1 MKAGD
6 LVRHKRAGSR
16 AARQRH
22 RPLGMV
28 KYREEQYG
36 LGVVL
41 KVKRPLAR
49 HRRHM
54 HLQCLVLWRTGEQ
67 TPHPAVQLEVINES
81 R

>member
-6 LVRHKRAGSR
+6 LVRHHLAT
-16 AARQRH
+16 
-22 RPLGMV
+22 GMV
-28 KYREEQYG
+28 KYREEWG

-41 KVKRPLAR
+41 KVKRPPAR
-49 HRRHM
+49 HRHHM

-67 TPHPAVQLEVINES
+67 RRHPAGQLEVINES

>member
-1 MKAGD
+1 MRVGD
-6 LVRHKRAGSR
+6 LVRHP
-16 AARQRH
+16 Q
-22 RPLGMV
+22 GMA

-41 KVKRPLAR
+41 KIKRPPAR
-49 HRRHM
+49 HRHHM

-67 TPHPAVQLEVINES
+67 RPHPAAQLEAINES

>member
-6 LVRHKRAGSR
+6 LVRHSH
-16 AARQRH
+16 H
-22 RPLGMV
+22 RSQGMV

-41 KVKRPLAR
+41 KVKRPPAR
-49 HRRHM
+49 HRHHM

-67 TPHPAVQLEVINES
+67 TPHPAAQLEVINES